1 MLMSR
6 ILFPKDFR
14 YIIGASLIMIGCML
28 LGFIGVPIERLGIV
42 ALEEDYLIGIVTAPF
57 VHGSWSH
64 LSGNLIGLWI
74 CGYIA
79 SRQPKFKRVSVAIV
93 IMTGA
98 LVWLFAGD
106 GNHIGSSGVVMGYYG
121 YLSGVAVFQRHLT
134 GIISL
139 IALAILTYLANI
151 NLFGTLFNFSENIS
165 TESHLFG
172 FLSGLLLA
180 YAIRS

>member
-1 MLMSR
+1 
-6 ILFPKDFR
+6 
-14 YIIGASLIMIGCML
+14 ML
-28 LGFIGVPIERLGIV
+28 LGFIGVPIERLGII
-42 ALEEDYLIGIVTAPF
+42 AREENYLIGIVTAPF
-57 VHGSWSH
+57 IHGSWSH

-79 SRQPKFKRVSVAIV
+79 SRQAKFKRVSVAIV
-93 IMTGA
+93 VMTGA

-121 YLSGVAVFQRHLT
+121 YLSGVAVFQRHVASF
-134 GIISL
+134 ISL
-139 IALAILTYLANI
+139 IVLAVLTYLANI
-151 NLFGTLFNFSENIS
+151 NFLGTLFNFSENIS

-180 YAIRS
+180 YAIRSKSLKKTAKSEN